1 MFAGYTKK
9 EFIHTALA
17 SIFITIIA
25 YLSMVGVF
33 LLF

>member
-9 EFIHTALA
+9 EFIHTAVA
-17 SIFITIIA
+17 SILMTIIL
-25 YLSMVGVF
+25 YMSMVGVF